1 MKAWVVRRPAPIGE
15 DPLELVERPL
25 RRVGRH
31 EVRVRAG
38 DSTIVFTADSEDGRL
53 CIRQEPDGGKGDEG
67 CSIALSDPGELE
79 AFFKGLRRVLSSL
92 PQDTAPRVK
101 EESPHRPGDKAA
113 RR

>member
-1 MKAWVVRRPAPIGE
+1 MADLSE
-15 DPLELVERPL
+15 
-25 RRVGRH
+25 RH